1 MPNFESDSVIYE
13 HPLSERTRAMLRIE
27 FFFHRSDSQILAED
41 TWSSRCVVES
51 IIDMLEV
58 MRRSDLRKE
67 LLKELERQ
75 STILEALS
83 SNPNVENRRL
93 EKILAQVR
101 KVHGTL
107 LASENAPGIEL
118 RDIEILSIVRRRSGI
133 LAGTCAFDLPA
144 YHFWLQNPARRRLQD
159 LRTWLSKFDRL
170 REATELCLKL
180 IRESATATREV
191 ARGGFFQKT
200 LDTSNHCQMIRVLLP
215 YHTGCYPEFIAGPQR
230 FTVRFMRPSQGSD
243 RPLQT
248 EEDVEFKLFCCV
260 L

>member
-1 MPNFESDSVIYE
+1 MPKFDSDSVIYE
-13 HPLSERTRAMLRIE
+13 QPLSERTRAMLRLE
-27 FFFHRSDSQILAED
+27 FLFHRSDSQLLAED
-41 TWSSRCVVES
+41 PWSSRCVVES

-93 EKILAQVR
+93 EKVLTRVR
-101 KVHGTL
+101 EVHNTL

-118 RDIEILSIVRRRSGI
+118 RDIEPLSIVRQRSGI
-133 LAGTCAFDLPA
+133 PAGTCAFDLPA

-159 LRTWLSKFDRL
+159 LRTWLSRFDRL

-180 IRESATATREV
+180 MRESATATREV
-191 ARGGFFQKT
+191 ARGGFLQKT
-200 LDTSNHCQMIRVLLP
+200 LDTSSHCQMIRVLLP
-215 YHTGCYPEFIAGPQR
+215 HHAGCYPEISAGRQR
-230 FTVRFMRPSQGSD
+230 FTVRFMRPGQGSD

-248 EEDVEFKLFCCV
+248 AEDVEFKLFCC
-260 L
+260 LL